1 MNKYRFI
8 LSLVITL
15 YSCLL
20 YGQNDCDTIID
31 GKTIYPLGVAC
42 WKGELE
48 NVKKILASNDSIAMS
63 DEIYEYDIF
72 YAAVYWEQSE
82 ILQYLLQ
89 YNNKKI
95 NEIYNDAGL
104 TLLGLSCMLSNI
116 SISNILIEHGAN
128 VDGYQTPYLERSI
141 FPLLEAIKSN
151 KIELVELLLNHGAKI
166 DIEDKEG
173 NTPISLA
180 HDLHQNNIVEL
191 LIKYSKNAAK

>member
-191 LIKYSKNAAK
+191 LIKYSKNATK

>member
-180 HDLHQNNIVEL
+180 HDLHQNNIVVDT
-191 LIKYSKNAAK
+191 N

>member
-48 NVKKILASNDSIAMS
+48 NVKKILSSNDSIAMS

-191 LIKYSKNAAK
+191 LIKYSKNATK

>member
-116 SISNILIEHGAN
+116 FISNILIEHGAN

-191 LIKYSKNAAK
+191 LIKYSKNATK

>member
-1 MNKYRFI
+1 
-8 LSLVITL
+8 
-15 YSCLL
+15 
-20 YGQNDCDTIID
+20 
-31 GKTIYPLGVAC
+31 
-42 WKGELE
+42 
-48 NVKKILASNDSIAMS
+48 
-63 DEIYEYDIF
+63 
-72 YAAVYWEQSE
+72 
-82 ILQYLLQ
+82 
-89 YNNKKI
+89 
-95 NEIYNDAGL
+95 
-104 TLLGLSCMLSNI
+104 MLSNI

-191 LIKYSKNAAK
+191 LIKYSKNATK

>member
-104 TLLGLSCMLSNI
+104 TLLGCR
-116 SISNILIEHGAN
+116 
-128 VDGYQTPYLERSI
+128 Y
-141 FPLLEAIKSN
+141 
-151 KIELVELLLNHGAKI
+151 
-166 DIEDKEG
+166 
-173 NTPISLA
+173 
-180 HDLHQNNIVEL
+180 
-191 LIKYSKNAAK
+191 

>member
-141 FPLLEAIKSN
+141 FPLLEVIKSN

-191 LIKYSKNAAK
+191 LIKYSKNATK

>member
-191 LIKYSKNAAK
+191 LIKYSM

>member
-95 NEIYNDAGL
+95 NEIYNDARL

-191 LIKYSKNAAK
+191 LIKYSKNATK

>member
-15 YSCLL
+15 YRCLL

-191 LIKYSKNAAK
+191 LIKYSKNATK

>member
-128 VDGYQTPYLERSI
+128 VDGYQTQYLERSI

-191 LIKYSKNAAK
+191 LIKYSKNATK